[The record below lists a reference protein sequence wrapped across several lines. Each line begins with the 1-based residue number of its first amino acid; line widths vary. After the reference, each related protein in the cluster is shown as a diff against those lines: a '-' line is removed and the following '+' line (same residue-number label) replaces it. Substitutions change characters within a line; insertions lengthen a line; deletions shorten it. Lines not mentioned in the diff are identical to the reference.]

1 MHKSFARA
9 LLFLPVWN
17 PNRIEPRVNLAA
29 ETRVKQ
35 YNIQLLFRGPIDQLR
50 TTYSSEPP
58 LPPINLLV
66 FGRTTRTTD
75 ATTPSNLGAESL
87 IASTVTRII
96 TNRVEKL
103 VGL

>member
-29 ETRVKQ
+29 ETRVKR

-58 LPPINLLV
+58 LPPADIINLLV
-66 FGRTTRTTD
+66 FRQDHKNCGCND
-75 ATTPSNLGAESL
+75 SQ
-87 IASTVTRII
+87 
-96 TNRVEKL
+96 
-103 VGL
+103 